1 MHIDLEQYSTEYTVG
16 KNVISI
22 SSKNLHF
29 SKGVNPLLIN
39 SSNLQ
44 SFRIRFYARYT
55 QKRQNVMG
63 TILVAVKHLNIGVR
77 GPGKKPSWGG
87 GGTRSTGT
95 GGSHPGLES
104 RSQRHR
110 IQIG

>member
-1 MHIDLEQYSTEYTVG
+1 MLTDLEQYSTEYTVG

-44 SFRIRFYARYT
+44 VLCQIYT
-55 QKRQNVMG
+55 EKTKRNG
-63 TILVAVKHLNIGVR
+63 HNSGGSEALKYR
-77 GPGKKPSWGG
+77 GK
-87 GGTRSTGT
+87 GTRREARL
-95 GGSHPGLES
+95 GGDKIEWYQGVATLGRSPGSLW
-104 RSQRHR
+104 
-110 IQIG
+110 G

>member
-44 SFRIRFYARYT
+44 VLCQIYT
-55 QKRQNVMG
+55 EKTKRNGHNSGGSEALKYRGKG
-63 TILVAVKHLNIGVR
+63 TRREQERSHH
-77 GPGKKPSWGG
+77 GG
-87 GGTRSTGT
+87 GGVTRSTGT

-110 IQIG
+110 TQIG

>member
-44 SFRIRFYARYT
+44 VLCQIYT
-55 QKRQNVMG
+55 EKTKRNGHNSGGSEALKYRGKG
-63 TILVAVKHLNIGVR
+63 TRREAIM
-77 GPGKKPSWGG
+77 GG
-87 GGTRSTGT
+87 GGGDNITWYRG
-95 GGSHPGLES
+95 
-104 RSQRHR
+104 
-110 IQIG
+110 

>member
-44 SFRIRFYARYT
+44 VLCQIYT
-55 QKRQNVMG
+55 EKTKRNGHNSGGSEALKYRGKG
-63 TILVAVKHLNIGVR
+63 TRREAIM
-77 GPGKKPSWGG
+77 GG
-87 GGTRSTGT
+87 GGVTRSTGT

-110 IQIG
+110 TQIG

>member
-77 GPGKKPSWGG
+77 GPGKKPSCGG
-87 GGTRSTGT
+87 GGGQDQLV
-95 GGSHPGLES
+95 PGVATLDWS
-104 RSQRHR
+104 PDLRD
-110 IQIG
+110 IVLK

>member
-44 SFRIRFYARYT
+44 VLCQIYT
-55 QKRQNVMG
+55 EKTKRNGHNSGGSEALKYRGKG
-63 TILVAVKHLNIGVR
+63 TRREAIM
-77 GPGKKPSWGG
+77 GG
-87 GGTRSTGT
+87 GG
-95 GGSHPGLES
+95 GGQEQLVPGVATLDWS
-104 RSQRHR
+104 PDLRD
-110 IQIG
+110 IVLK